1 MTNEELYPELHKAL
15 RKSDN
20 HKFDMYRFN
29 LALNDWFA
37 YLDYTEKH
45 EGNGYLQF
53 VNFLNIKPKF
63 IINLN

>member
-1 MTNEELYPELHKAL
+1 MSNEELYPELHKVL

-29 LALNDWFA
+29 LALNDWFK
-37 YLDYTEKH
+37 YLDYTEKY
-45 EGNGYLQF
+45 ESNDYLQY
-53 VNFLNIKPKF
+53 VNFINIKPTF